1 MCAMTDPLLV
11 TDSIQAPQRSPL
23 QKGATLVIKIGS
35 AQLTDPGTGLAHARI
50 ADWAAQ
56 IAELCDAG
64 FRVVVV
70 SSGAVAEGC
79 ARLALPERP
88 RRLHRLQAAA
98 AVGQVGLT
106 HAYEQAFAAHQRH
119 AAMVLLTHDDLADRA
134 RYLNARTTLTTL
146 LSMGVVPIV
155 NENDTVA
162 TEEIRFGDNDTLGA
176 MVTNL
181 LQAQLL
187 LILTDQQ
194 GLHAADPRLK
204 PDAPLL
210 SSVSLAEASLDQ
222 IAGPGGGSFG
232 RGGMVTKIRAAR
244 TAAQSGAVTVIAHG
258 QAPGV
263 ILAVARGE
271 SQGTLLADPNAGV
284 GARKGWLL
292 SQQHVAG
299 ELVIDAGAIA
309 ALRSKGVS
317 LLPVGC
323 QAVRGQFERGDL
335 VRIVDGDGEPV
346 AQGLVNY
353 SATECAQ
360 LLGRASKDI
369 AQLLGY
375 CNEDEVVNRDNM
387 ALLR

>member
-1 MCAMTDPLLV
+1 MTDAMRPVLG
-11 TDSIQAPQRSPL
+11 
-23 QKGATLVIKIGS
+23 KGSTLVIKIGS
-35 AQLTDPGTGLAHARI
+35 AQLTDPDHGLAHGRI

-56 IAELCDAG
+56 IAALCAQG
-64 FRVVVV
+64 VRVVVV

-79 ARLALPERP
+79 VRLGLPERP

-106 HAYEQAFAAHQRH
+106 HAYEQAFAVHERR
-119 AAMVLLTHDDLADRA
+119 AAMVLLTHEDLADRV

-181 LQAQLL
+181 LQADLL

-194 GLHAADPRLK
+194 GLHAADPRIN
-204 PDAPLL
+204 PAAPLL
-210 SSVSLAEASLDQ
+210 PAVSLADPELESMAS
-222 IAGPGGGSFG
+222 AGGGSFG
-232 RGGMVTKIRAAR
+232 QGGMATKIRAAR
-244 TAAQSGAVTVIAHG
+244 TAAQSGAATVIAHG
-258 QAPGV
+258 ATSGV
-263 ILAVARGE
+263 ISAVARGE
-271 SQGTLLADPNAGV
+271 ALGTLLTDTGASVA
-284 GARKGWLL
+284 ARKGWLL
-292 SQQHVAG
+292 SQRHVAG
-299 ELVIDAGAIA
+299 ELTADAGAIA
-309 ALRSKGVS
+309 ALRGKGVS

-323 QAVRGQFERGDL
+323 QGVQGSFVRGDL
-335 VRIVDGDGEPV
+335 VRIVDTAGQAV

-353 SATECAQ
+353 SSEECQ
-360 LLGRASKDI
+360 RLLGQSSGEI
-369 AQLLGY
+369 AQVLGY
-375 CNEDEVVNRDNM
+375 CNEDELINRDNM

>member
-1 MCAMTDPLLV
+1 MSEATPPVLG
-11 TDSIQAPQRSPL
+11 
-23 QKGATLVIKIGS
+23 KGATLVVKIGS
-35 AQLTDPGTGLAHARI
+35 AQLTDPESGLAHGRI

-56 IAELCDAG
+56 IATLCAQG
-64 FRVVVV
+64 VRVVVV

-79 ARLALPERP
+79 VRLGLSERP

-106 HAYEQAFAAHQRH
+106 HAYEQAFAAHQRR

-181 LQAQLL
+181 LQADLL

-194 GLHAADPRLK
+194 GLHAADPRLE
-204 PDAPLL
+204 PAAPLL
-210 SSVSLAEASLDQ
+210 PVVSLADPALEAM
-222 IAGPGGGSFG
+222 AGAGAGSYG
-232 RGGMVTKIRAAR
+232 QGGMLTKIRAAR
-244 TAAQSGAVTVIAHG
+244 TAAQSGAATVIAHG
-258 QAPGV
+258 GVAGV
-263 ILAVARGE
+263 ITAVARGE
-271 SQGTLLADPNAGV
+271 ALGTLLTDPGTGV
-284 GARKGWLL
+284 AARKGWLL
-292 SQQHVAG
+292 SQRHVAG
-299 ELVIDAGAIA
+299 ELVADDGAIQ

-323 QAVRGQFERGDL
+323 QRVQGAFARGDL
-335 VRIVDGDGEPV
+335 VRIVDSAGQGV

-353 SATECAQ
+353 SSEECQ
-360 LLGRASKDI
+360 RLLGHSSGEI
-369 AQLLGY
+369 AQVLGY
-375 CNEDEVVNRDNM
+375 CNEDELINRDNM